1 VPARRNGSSVG
12 RGETGAH
19 RAGELAD
26 AMQRDAAVYTVG
38 DFIRRVV
45 ESLFRADFRGRLLCS
60 RCLIKLTKDNLDKSY
75 AKRDVIQV
83 IEELFTAPG
92 TVLRVATAP
101 CGLCARKKVACLGMP
116 AEGR

>member
-1 VPARRNGSSVG
+1 
-12 RGETGAH
+12 
-19 RAGELAD
+19 
-26 AMQRDAAVYTVG
+26 MQREAAVYTVG

-83 IEELFTAPG
+83 IDELFITPG
-92 TVLRVATAP
+92 ALLQVATAP
-101 CGLCARKKVACLGMP
+101 CGLCARKKVACLGMT
-116 AEGR
+116 AEGK

>member
-1 VPARRNGSSVG
+1 
-12 RGETGAH
+12 
-19 RAGELAD
+19 
-26 AMQRDAAVYTVG
+26 MQRDAAVYTVG

-45 ESLFRADFRGRLLCS
+45 ENLFRADFRGRVLCS

-83 IEELFTAPG
+83 IDELFTAPG
-92 TVLRVATAP
+92 AVVRVVTAP
-101 CGLCARKKVACLGMP
+101 CGLCARKKVPCLGMP

>member
-1 VPARRNGSSVG
+1 
-12 RGETGAH
+12 
-19 RAGELAD
+19 
-26 AMQRDAAVYTVG
+26 MQRDAAVYTVG

-45 ESLFRADFRGRLLCS
+45 ESLFRADFRGRVLCS
-60 RCLIKLTKDNLDKSY
+60 RCLVKLTKDNLDKSY

-83 IEELFTAPG
+83 IDELFTAPG
-92 TVLRVATAP
+92 PVMQVATAP

>member
-1 VPARRNGSSVG
+1 
-12 RGETGAH
+12 
-19 RAGELAD
+19 
-26 AMQRDAAVYTVG
+26 MQREAAVYTVG

-83 IEELFTAPG
+83 IDELFIAPG
-92 TVLRVATAP
+92 ALLQVVTAP
-101 CGLCARKKVACLGMP
+101 CGLCARKKVACLGMM
-116 AEGR
+116 AEGK